1 MIEAEIAKCLH
12 LVVPVFLVFPLPS
25 FLPSKKSMETILVA
39 ALAVLSLVAGYL
51 LARLKIEKERNAL
64 ASRDSDVVRE
74 AAKNEFKVLAS
85 EILDDKS
92 RKLIEENERKI
103 GAILEPLKIKIS
115 DFEKQVSKA
124 YDAELRDKVSLK
136 TEIKN
141 LTELNRRLSEGAEN
155 LAGAI
160 KGDSKL
166 QGDWGEIQLEMIL
179 ERAGLEKDVH
189 YSKQEAI
196 RDAEGNLLRPDYVVR
211 LPDDKVLII
220 DSKVSLKDYES
231 YFSAADEASRESHL
245 KKHIESMLRHID
257 SLSLKSYEKLY
268 GVSAPDYVLMFIP
281 LEPALY
287 AALKKDPSL
296 LTKALEKNVAL
307 VSTSTML
314 HALRTISFIWKQ
326 ENQRRNVFEIAR
338 ESGQLYDKFVGF
350 VEDIDDARKK
360 IAAAGNALEGAMNKL
375 KTSTRKGD
383 TIIGRIERIKS
394 LGADAT
400 KSLPPEITDDV
411 REPSK

>member
-1 MIEAEIAKCLH
+1 DGGTGA
-12 LVVPVFLVFPLPS
+12 S
-25 FLPSKKSMETILVA
+25 TA
-39 ALAVLSLVAGYL
+39 ANARTNLGLAIGT
-51 LARLKIEKERNAL
+51 
-64 ASRDSDVVRE
+64 DV
-74 AAKNEFKVLAS
+74 
-85 EILDDKS
+85 
-92 RKLIEENERKI
+92 
-103 GAILEPLKIKIS
+103 
-115 DFEKQVSKA
+115 QA

-160 KGDSKL
+160 KGDSKF

-231 YFSAADEASRESHL
+231 YFSASDEASRESHL

-257 SLSLKSYEKLY
+257 LLSLKSYEKLY
-268 GVSAPDYVLMFIP
+268 GVSTPDYVLMFVP

-350 VEDIDDARKK
+350 HADLDEAGKK
-360 IAAAGNALEGAMNKL
+360 IAAAAEALAAAMNKL

-400 KSLPPEITDDV
+400 KSLPTQIADDV
-411 REPSK
+411 RESSLR

>member
-1 MIEAEIAKCLH
+1 
-12 LVVPVFLVFPLPS
+12 
-25 FLPSKKSMETILVA
+25 METILVIVLA
-39 ALAVLSLVAGYL
+39 ALALASGFLF
-51 LARLKIEKERNAL
+51 ARLKIEKERNAL
-64 ASRDSDVVRE
+64 ASRDSDAARE
-74 AAKNEFKVLAS
+74 AARNDFKVLAS

-103 GAILEPLKIKIS
+103 GAILEPLKTKIS

-166 QGDWGEIQLEMIL
+166 QGDWGEMQLELIL
-179 ERAGLEKDVH
+179 ERAGLEKNIH
-189 YSKQEAI
+189 YSKQETI
-196 RDAEGNLLRPDYVVR
+196 RAADGNLLRPDYIVR

-220 DSKVSLKDYES
+220 DSKVSLKDYEA
-231 YFSAADEASRESHL
+231 YFNASDEADREASL
-245 KKHIESMLRHID
+245 KKHIESMLDHVKE
-257 SLSLKSYEKLY
+257 LSAKSYEKLY
-268 GVSAPDYVLMFIP
+268 GVSTPDYVLMFVP

-350 VEDIDDARKK
+350 VDDLADAAKK
-360 IAAAGNALEGAMNKL
+360 IDSAGGALEAAMNKL
-375 KTSTRKGD
+375 KTSARKGD

-394 LGADAT
+394 LGADAA
-400 KSLPPEITDDV
+400 KSLPPELSDDI
-411 REPSK
+411 RENSK